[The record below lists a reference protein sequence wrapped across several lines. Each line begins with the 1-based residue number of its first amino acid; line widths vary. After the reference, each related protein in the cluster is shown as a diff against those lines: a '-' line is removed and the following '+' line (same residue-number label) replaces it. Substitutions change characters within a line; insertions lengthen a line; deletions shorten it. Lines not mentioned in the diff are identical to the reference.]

1 MKDNPFV
8 ARLGLFFDDL
18 RRQRIDGAAVF
29 SEANIKALTGIEC
42 DNACLFV
49 MPARPGGEEK
59 DEVEFFTDFRYVPM
73 VHRLAPWL
81 KVRDIKAFSG
91 KTPLTIGRRTFRRV
105 GFESSIPHAKYAL
118 LAKVFP
124 GFDLPHS
131 AKVYMAENPQ
141 SHLAPGAEFIDVL
154 PGINKLRAVKTK
166 DELDCVRA
174 AAALNDVVW
183 TEARNRFRPGMTERE
198 MARIIK
204 HLMIDKGDGEAFSTI
219 VSVGK
224 NAAECHH
231 MPDDT
236 VWNGC
241 EPVLVD
247 MGVKL
252 DGYCSDMTRNI
263 VPDRQSSL
271 YRKIYSLVLEANR
284 RAIAAVR
291 PGMKASDLDGV
302 ARRYLAKAGFG
313 KKFGHSLGHG
323 VGIEIHEAPVVGKRS
338 QYVLEKG
345 MVVTIEPGLYLEGV
359 LGVRIEDLVIV
370 GDKGAEVISN
380 SAK

>member
-1 MKDNPFV
+1 MKNNPF
-8 ARLGLFFDDL
+8 AERLGLFVQYL

-49 MPARPGGEEK
+49 MPNLGGEGK
-59 DEVEFFTDFRYVPM
+59 DEAVFFTDFRYVPM
-73 VHRLAPWL
+73 VHRLAPWIR
-81 KVRDIKAFSG
+81 VCDIKALNG
-91 KTPLTIGRRTFRRV
+91 KTPLRFGERVFRRV
-105 GFESSIPHAKYAL
+105 GFESSIPQAKYVL

-124 GFDLPHS
+124 GIALSSS
-131 AKVYMAENPQ
+131 ARFYMAENPR
-141 SHLAPGAEFIDVL
+141 SNLAPGAEFVDISV
-154 PGINKLRAVKTK
+154 GIAKLRAVKTPA
-166 DELDCVRA
+166 ELDRVRA
-174 AAALNDVVW
+174 AAALNDDIW
-183 TEARNRFRPGMTERE
+183 SEARNRFRPGMTERE

-204 HLMIDKGDGEAFSTI
+204 HLMIEKGDGEAFATI

-224 NAAECHH
+224 NSAECHH
-231 MPDDT
+231 VPDDT
-236 VWNGC
+236 VWSGR

-247 MGVKL
+247 MGVKF

-263 VPDRQSSL
+263 VPEHPSRI
-271 YRKIYSLVLEANR
+271 YRKIYSLVMEANR
-284 RAIAAVR
+284 RAIAAVK
-291 PGMKASDLDGV
+291 PGMRASDLDQV
-302 ARRYLAKAGFG
+302 ARRYLTKAGFG
-313 KKFGHSLGHG
+313 KNFGHSLGHG

-370 GDKGAEVISN
+370 SDKGAEVISN